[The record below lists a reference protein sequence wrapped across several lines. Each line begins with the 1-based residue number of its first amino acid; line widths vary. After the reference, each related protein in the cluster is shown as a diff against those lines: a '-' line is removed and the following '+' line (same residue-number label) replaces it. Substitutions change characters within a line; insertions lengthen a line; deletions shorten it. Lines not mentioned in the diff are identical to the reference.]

1 MIVMIFNF
9 FRFML
14 HFAEI
19 CFYTAYDKKL
29 YKYYRKK
36 YDFTGWGV
44 HLFTGRFGAGKTSYM
59 VKKAYDLAYDFPQ
72 LSILTNIK
80 LQNFPAWTKII
91 PLNTAKDILDAPE
104 NTLVLID
111 EIGTIFNS
119 RDFSGGKCAVPK
131 PLFQH
136 LCQCRKRKMMIF
148 GTVQRFNLLDKQI
161 RDISADVTSCHTHWA
176 YPFVRWQTAYTF
188 DIEEYEMY
196 SENRT
201 YKPQVMKSDLI
212 VQSNKLRSLYDT
224 SELVQNM
231 LHKEYLSDSEILSN
245 REGIN
250 QDSNILDKKTQKTVR
265 KRKLW

>member
-1 MIVMIFNF
+1 MIANF
-9 FRFML
+9 FRFIKHL
-14 HFAEI
+14 AEI
-19 CFYTAYDKKL
+19 IIYYVYDECL
-29 YKYYRKK
+29 FWYYGKK
-36 YDFTGWGV
+36 YDFCGWGV
-44 HLFTGRFGAGKTSYM
+44 HLFTGKFGAGKTSYA
-59 VKKAYDLAYDFPQ
+59 VAKAYDIAYQYPQ
-72 LSILTNIK
+72 VTILTNIK
-80 LQNFPAWTKII
+80 LQNFPPWTTVLS
-91 PLNTAKDILDAPE
+91 LNTAQDILNAPQ

-161 RDISADVTSCHTHWA
+161 RDITADVTACHTHWA

-201 YKPQVMKSDLI
+201 YRPKIMRSDLI
-212 VQSNKLRSLYDT
+212 VQTNQLRSLYDT

-231 LHKEYLSDSEILSN
+231 LNKEYLNDAEILAN
-245 REGIN
+245 REGIS
-250 QDSNILDKKTQKTVR
+250 QDGIVLDKSAQKRAR
-265 KRKLW
+265 KRKVW

>member
-1 MIVMIFNF
+1 MISNF
-9 FRFML
+9 FRFIKHL
-14 HFAEI
+14 AEI
-19 CFYTAYDKKL
+19 LIYYVYDKYL
-29 YKYYRKK
+29 YHYYRKQ
-36 YDFTGWGV
+36 YDFCGWGV
-44 HLFTGRFGAGKTSYM
+44 HLFTGKFGAGKTSYA
-59 VKKAYDLAYDFPQ
+59 VAKAYDIAYQYPQ
-72 LSILTNIK
+72 VTILTNIK
-80 LQNFPAWTKII
+80 LQNFPPWTTVL
-91 PLNTAKDILDAPE
+91 PLNKAEDILNAPQ

-161 RDISADVTSCHTHWA
+161 RDITADVTACHTHWA

-201 YKPQVMKSDLI
+201 YRPKIMRSDLI
-212 VQSNKLRSLYDT
+212 VQTNKLRSLYDT

-231 LHKEYLSDSEILSN
+231 LKKEFLSDSEILAN
-245 REGIN
+245 RDGIT
-250 QDSNILDKKTQKTVR
+250 QDGVVLDKSAQKTIRRR
-265 KRKLW
+265 KVW

>member
-1 MIVMIFNF
+1 MIANF
-9 FRFML
+9 FRFL
-14 HFAEI
+14 KHLAEI
-19 CFYTAYDKKL
+19 MIYTVYDKYL
-29 YKYYRKK
+29 YIYYRKRF
-36 YDFTGWGV
+36 DFTGWGV
-44 HLFTGRFGAGKTSYM
+44 HLFTGKFGAGKTSYA
-59 VKKAYDLAYDFPQ
+59 VAKAYDIAYEFPQ
-72 LSILTNIK
+72 VTILTNIK
-80 LQNFPAWTKII
+80 LQNFPPWTTVL
-91 PLNTAKDILDAPE
+91 PLNTAQDILNAPP

-161 RDISADVTSCHTHWA
+161 RDITADVTACHTHWR

-201 YKPQVMKSDLI
+201 YRPRIMRSDLI
-212 VQSNKLRSLYDT
+212 VQTNKLRNLYDT

-231 LHKEYLSDSEILSN
+231 LHKEYLNDSEILAN
-245 REGIN
+245 REGIT
-250 QDSNILDKKTQKTVR
+250 QDGAILDKAAQKLAR
-265 KRKLW
+265 KRKVW

>member
-1 MIVMIFNF
+1 MISNI
-9 FRFML
+9 FRFIKHL
-14 HFAEI
+14 AEI
-19 CFYTAYDKKL
+19 LIYYVYDKYL
-29 YKYYRKK
+29 YHYYRKQ
-36 YDFTGWGV
+36 YDFCGWGV
-44 HLFTGRFGAGKTSYM
+44 HLFTGKFGAGKTSYA
-59 VKKAYDLAYDFPQ
+59 VAKAYDIAYQYPQ
-72 LSILTNIK
+72 VTILTNIK
-80 LQNFPAWTKII
+80 LQNFPPWTTVL
-91 PLNTAKDILDAPE
+91 PLNKAEDILNAPQ

-161 RDISADVTSCHTHWA
+161 RDITADVTACHTHWE

-201 YKPQVMKSDLI
+201 YRPKIMRSDLI
-212 VQSNKLRSLYDT
+212 VQTNKLRSLYDT

-231 LHKEYLSDSEILSN
+231 LKKEYLSDSEILAN
-245 REGIN
+245 RDGIT
-250 QDSNILDKKTQKTVR
+250 QDGVVLDKSAQKTIRRR
-265 KRKLW
+265 KVW